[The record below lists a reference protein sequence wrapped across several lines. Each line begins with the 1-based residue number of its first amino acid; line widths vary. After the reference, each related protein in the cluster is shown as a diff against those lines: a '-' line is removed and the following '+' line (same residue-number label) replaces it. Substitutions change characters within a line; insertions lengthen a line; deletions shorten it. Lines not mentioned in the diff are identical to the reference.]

1 MFVYV
6 IILCFFSNMFTY
18 INRAN
23 EEKVTCCF
31 SQSSICR
38 IISSLVDSDNAARR
52 LPASP
57 PSSAMY
63 APVISVIFK
72 YVSSKLMRIF
82 EYFL

>member
-1 MFVYV
+1 MLYTLFLFEHVHIYKQDKCGKGDV
-6 IILCFFSNMFTY
+6 LFQPIFNLSDNPLWWIP
-18 INRAN
+18 
-23 EEKVTCCF
+23 
-31 SQSSICR
+31 
-38 IISSLVDSDNAARR
+38 DNAARR

-57 PSSAMY
+57 PSSAMS